1 MELSMNGNNSSDGL
15 YEYYLLSFK
24 KKNATF
30 QPSNICS
37 FLFQDVTVWCGCS
50 WPSVVFL
57 HLAMREPRLVP
68 SWASAIFKF
77 PESSVSH

>member
-37 FLFQDVTVWCGCS
+37 FLLSRRNSLVW
-50 WPSVVFL
+50 VFL
-57 HLAMREPRLVP
+57 AISGFSPPGYAGTQACSLMGLCHL
-68 SWASAIFKF
+68 
-77 PESSVSH
+77 